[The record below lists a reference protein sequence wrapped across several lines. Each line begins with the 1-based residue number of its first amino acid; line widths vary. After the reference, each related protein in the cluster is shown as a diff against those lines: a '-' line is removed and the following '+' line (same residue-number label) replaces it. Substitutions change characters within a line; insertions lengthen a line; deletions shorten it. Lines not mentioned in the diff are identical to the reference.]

1 MMINPKKHM
10 PSLAPWRPGGKNF
23 IFSFFLKPTL
33 VLTLALTI
41 FGLGGC
47 APAVMIV
54 PSYIQSV
61 GVSPVQNET
70 SEYGLDTLMTSQL
83 IQAFQ
88 VDGRIPISNPAG
100 ADLVVNLDIK
110 KFDEIPMLF
119 DPKTNLVLQYRITI
133 TYDLDAIDQKQKR
146 TLVEDKDKIHSYFYY
161 TSQYVGAITQTDP
174 QAQAQMAEEL
184 CRTLVRR
191 VLEGN

>member
-1 MMINPKKHM
+1 MKK
-10 PSLAPWRPGGKNF
+10 
-23 IFSFFLKPTL
+23 IFLILITL
-33 VLTLALTI
+33 
-41 FGLGGC
+41 GWLGGC
-47 APAVMIV
+47 APAVLIV

-61 GVSPVQNET
+61 GVAPVKNET
-70 SEYGLDTLMTSQL
+70 SEYGLDTLLTGQM

-88 VDGRIPISNPAG
+88 VDGRIPIANPNG
-100 ADLVVNLDIK
+100 ADLVVNLTIK

-119 DPKTNLVLQYRITI
+119 DPKTNFVLQYRITI

-161 TSQYVGAITQTDP
+161 TSQYVGAITQTDQ
-174 QAQAQMAEEL
+174 QAQAQMADEL
-184 CRTLVRR
+184 CRNLVRR

>member
-1 MMINPKKHM
+1 MKKL
-10 PSLAPWRPGGKNF
+10 SLILIAAG
-23 IFSFFLKPTL
+23 I
-33 VLTLALTI
+33 LA
-41 FGLGGC
+41 GGC

-54 PSYIQSV
+54 PSYIQTV
-61 GVSPVQNET
+61 GVAPVKNAT
-70 SEYGLDTLMTSQL
+70 SEYGLDTLLTGQL

-88 VDGRIPISNPAG
+88 VDGRIPVASPNN
-100 ADLVVNLDIK
+100 ADLVVNLEIE
-110 KFDEIPMLF
+110 KFDLIPILY
-119 DPKTNLVLQYRITI
+119 DPKTNLVLQYRITM
-133 TYDLDAIDQKQKR
+133 TYNLAAIDQKQNR

-174 QAQAQMAEEL
+174 QAQAQMADEL